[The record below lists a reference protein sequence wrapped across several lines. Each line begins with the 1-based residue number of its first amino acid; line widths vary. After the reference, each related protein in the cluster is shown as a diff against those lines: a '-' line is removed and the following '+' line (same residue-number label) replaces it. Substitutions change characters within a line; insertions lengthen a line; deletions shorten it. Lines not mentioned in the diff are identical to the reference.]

1 MMPAMSLATRC
12 TACGTIFRVVQ
23 DQLRVSEGWV
33 RCGRCAEVFDAN
45 EQLFDI
51 DREAPPPWPPQS
63 AAAAPEV
70 PPAPR
75 PAPTPAYP
83 ANPAVSPA
91 SDESTWVMSP
101 SAHEA
106 EEPFAAPPIAASREP
121 APVAPPAPPF
131 SAPSRHDEREDL
143 DDHEPT
149 IQLPPIYADGAPP
162 ADGDGPERMEP
173 YWSAEPEAPATSAIE
188 DAARGKRKKAKPS
201 APEPDRAAAPAEAES
216 LDSSSAAAAL
226 AAGAAAAGKPMPQ
239 PSFLRAAERQRAA
252 ATRWQRPGVRV
263 ALALA
268 SLLLLLTL
276 AAQALWQF
284 RNALLAVHP
293 PSAPLLRSFCDLA
306 GCSLEPWKRIDAL
319 AVETSSLTQAG
330 SGNNYKLGIQLQNKA
345 GYALALPW
353 VDLSLTDA
361 SGALVARRMLKPA
374 DFNLSKTSIAA
385 QSEESLQLVF
395 STDKLKVSGYSVV
408 IFHP

>member
-1 MMPAMSLATRC
+1 MSLATRC

-63 AAAAPEV
+63 AALAPDL
-70 PPAPR
+70 PT
-75 PAPTPAYP
+75 PTPAHEP
-83 ANPAVSPA
+83 AHAPAQAVA
-91 SDESTWVMSP
+91 AEEATWVMSP
-101 SAHEA
+101 AASGTDEV
-106 EEPFAAPPIAASREP
+106 FAAPPAARHPDDADLALDGDFHPAAPRREP
-121 APVAPPAPPF
+121 AVEQVEA
-131 SAPSRHDEREDL
+131 
-143 DDHEPT
+143 HEPT
-149 IQLPPIYADGAPP
+149 IQLPPIYADGALP
-162 ADGDGPERMEP
+162 AEGGEPERVEP
-173 YWSAEPEAPATSAIE
+173 FWSAEPEAPATPSSE
-188 DAARGKRKKAKPS
+188 EPSRGKRKKGGKPF
-201 APEPDRAAAPAEAES
+201 AEEAADPAAIEAEPDSSRAAAVLAA
-216 LDSSSAAAAL
+216 SAAT
-226 AAGAAAAGKPMPQ
+226 AGKPMPQ
-239 PSFLRAAERQRAA
+239 PSFLRAAERQSAA
-252 ATRWQRPGVRV
+252 ASRWQRPGVRIG
-263 ALALA
+263 LALA
-268 SLLLLLTL
+268 SLLLLLML
-276 AAQALWQF
+276 AVQALWQF
-284 RNALLAVHP
+284 RNALLAVYP

-330 SGNNYKLGIQLQNKA
+330 SGNNYKLSIQLQNKA

-385 QSEESLQLVF
+385 QSEEALQLVF